1 MTFPGEVT
9 TYFFRR
15 KVSASR
21 ILQVPGALFLGFF
34 QKLFCR
40 LLYSQ
45 SMTIHL
51 LYLISQIISHMT
63 LCANTYITKLR
74 INGYG
79 VIFRIIARKLANLQ
93 LFCILTSFL
102 LEFRKITLKSI
113 FSLFNI
119 CGIKFAECLPNIFSY
134 PSELR
139 YNVFLT
145 SYNI

>member
-1 MTFPGEVT
+1 MFPKIHI
-9 TYFFRR
+9 F
-15 KVSASR
+15 
-21 ILQVPGALFLGFF
+21 LFTE
-34 QKLFCR
+34 KNKSMYPP
-40 LLYSQ
+40 LLIPLS
-45 SMTIHL
+45 TIQPIYDHRFV
-51 LYLISQIISHMT
+51 ISHF
-63 LCANTYITKLR
+63 ANYITHDIMCKYTYNKITNQLLW
-74 INGYG
+74 G
-79 VIFRIIARKLANLQ
+79 IFRIIARKLANLQ